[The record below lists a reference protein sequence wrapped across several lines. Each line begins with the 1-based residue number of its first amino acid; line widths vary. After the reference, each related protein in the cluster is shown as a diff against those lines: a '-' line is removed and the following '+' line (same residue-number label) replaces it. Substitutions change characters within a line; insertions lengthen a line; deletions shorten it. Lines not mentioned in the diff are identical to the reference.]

1 MILGHQIET
10 TIAELGTTHL
20 IWLPDTELGQW
31 EEALES
37 SASFDL
43 LRICRE
49 GEAWPLAAG
58 LYLGGKSPLV
68 MMQTTGLFESG
79 DALRN
84 VLFDLRIPLFALIG
98 YRSYLVEDS
107 PDTAKKFA
115 EPILSAWGIPYELVI
130 GPDDLPKLVDHYR
143 ACQVAG
149 KPGVVLI
156 AEGAM

>member
-1 MILGHQIET
+1 MIPGDQIEKT
-10 TIAELGTTHL
+10 VSELGTTHV
-20 IWLPDTELGQW
+20 IWLPDTTLGQW
-31 EEALES
+31 EQALET
-37 SASFDL
+37 SASCEL
-43 LRICRE
+43 LRVCRE

-84 VLFDLRIPLFALIG
+84 VLFDLGIPLFALIG
-98 YRSYLVEDS
+98 YRSYLVEGS

-115 EPILSAWGIPYELVI
+115 EPILDAWGLQYELI
-130 GPDDLPKLVDHYR
+130 NGFNDLPKLVEHYR
-143 ACQVAG
+143 ACQAAG
-149 KPGVVLI
+149 TPGVGLI